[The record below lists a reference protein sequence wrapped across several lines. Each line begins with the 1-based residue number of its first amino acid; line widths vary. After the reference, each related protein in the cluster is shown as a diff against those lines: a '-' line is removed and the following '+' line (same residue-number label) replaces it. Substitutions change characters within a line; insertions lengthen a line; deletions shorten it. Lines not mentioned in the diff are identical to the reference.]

1 MKRELENTSI
11 EDISRGRDRAIWD
24 AEKEQSTSS
33 ARTIIDLTGP
43 INRVK

>member
-1 MKRELENTSI
+1 MENTGI
-11 EDISRGRDRAIWD
+11 EDKYKGGDRAIWD
-24 AEKEQSTSS
+24 AEKEESTSS